1 MILTL
6 TYFTYEKVRHFSGIC
21 QGISN
26 FCVFQIP
33 NSWNTVAF
41 DAVLAAV
48 AIGEIRDG
56 EDALRVNWLEIEAVN
71 KAGNMT

>member
-1 MILTL
+1 
-6 TYFTYEKVRHFSGIC
+6 
-21 QGISN
+21 
-26 FCVFQIP
+26 
-33 NSWNTVAF
+33 
-41 DAVLAAV
+41 VLAAV